1 MAMGFAS
8 KPFAP
13 KRINNPYFKFAGVGV
28 FFLTVIE
35 GCMRGFLLVGVGGF
49 MGSVTRYLVS
59 GWVHRILDNPW
70 FPYGTLVVNVT
81 GSLTI
86 GFLAGLAE
94 TRSLFSSEAR
104 LFVFIGILGGF
115 TTFSSFSLE
124 TFTLVRNSQTFA
136 ALANVAC
143 QLILGFLGVW
153 AGNLLA
159 RLI

>member
-1 MAMGFAS
+1 MIGLF
-8 KPFAP
+8 
-13 KRINNPYFKFAGVGV
+13 
-28 FFLTVIE
+28 
-35 GCMRGFLLVGVGGF
+35 LVGVGGF
-49 MGSVTRYLVS
+49 IGSVMRYLVS

-70 FPYGTLVVNVT
+70 FPYGTLVVNIT

-94 TRSLFSSEAR
+94 NRSVFTPEAR
-104 LFVFIGILGGF
+104 LFIFIGILGGF

-124 TFTLVRNSQTFA
+124 TFSLVRNTQTLA
-136 ALANVAC
+136 AIANMAS
-143 QLILGFLGVW
+143 QLILGLLAVW